1 MVLVSTDFTP
11 EIVIPVS
18 GSTARV
24 MVLVC
29 RLAPTAAVLLVDSS
43 AVLNM
48 VLAVTISG
56 SGLDLCSKQRV
67 INILYVCL

>member
-11 EIVIPVS
+11 VIVIPVS
-18 GSTARV
+18 GSTDRA

-29 RLAPTAAVLLVDSS
+29 KLALTAAVMLVDSS
-43 AVLNM
+43 AALNM

-56 SGLDLCSKQRV
+56 FFFCP
-67 INILYVCL
+67 